1 MDNNPYQFVQYYTKI
16 CPKSLTFPRYLL
28 CVFSVSFDEFIC
40 CSRKATLPFAKGSAV
55 VREEQR
61 GRSRT
66 VNKSSVHKQGK
77 RIVVPSES
85 AIDFSK
91 RIQYSRR
98 RLKQKTCGHKNIRD
112 ISACSVCFAI
122 RKSAVQGGQLGD
134 NQGCPR

>member
-16 CPKSLTFPRYLL
+16 SPKSLTFPRYLL

-66 VNKSSVHKQGK
+66 VNKSLV
-77 RIVVPSES
+77 
-85 AIDFSK
+85 
-91 RIQYSRR
+91 
-98 RLKQKTCGHKNIRD
+98 
-112 ISACSVCFAI
+112 CSVLKKVDRLNLESYI
-122 RKSAVQGGQLGD
+122 GLHYKSLFLYEFTHCKD
-134 NQGCPR
+134 NPK